1 MSRRAHERVHSP
13 PSQPVALC
21 TPILNDVPRAPCRLL
36 ALPPPPVSL
45 PQRKSPAATLSPPD
59 LLMGAV
65 ARCSD
70 VMCDVDVRRCS
81 RELIP
86 AVVRRPPSIPTDAAA
101 GQEKSP
107 QRGHHLEIVR
117 YGRWSRCW
125 CASAG
130 WCCRWFGRPPT
141 ETVKMK
147 QCRKRDLWC
156 NDKNDFAA
164 CVTFDL

>member
-70 VMCDVDVRRCS
+70 VMCDVDVSQCS

-86 AVVRRPPSIPTDAAA
+86 NRPSSPHSIPTDAATLPLGEVA
-101 GQEKSP
+101 P
-107 QRGHHLEIVR
+107 TM
-117 YGRWSRCW
+117 
-125 CASAG
+125 
-130 WCCRWFGRPPT
+130 RPPPLNC
-141 ETVKMK
+141 EIWPLVEVLV
-147 QCRKRDLWC
+147 C
-156 NDKNDFAA
+156 
-164 CVTFDL
+164 